1 MLIQQKDAED
11 SGYTLAGTYENGI
24 VFAKKER
31 IMNGEIFSTGGVIN
45 LENGES
51 IKDFH
56 LTGLP
61 ETKLFIIEF
70 VGINAFAQPGQVLF
84 IALQVFTNSVQGNY
98 PRVPTGASPYS
109 DPTFPARIFG
119 SQHVRLYADPDSDLI
134 ITVSRNNDT
143 ADARAFVHLSG
154 RLITPWDVAPPGL
167 PQN

>member
-1 MLIQQKDAED
+1 M
-11 SGYTLAGTYENGI
+11 
-24 VFAKKER
+24 
-31 IMNGEIFSTGGVIN
+31 MNGEIFSTGGVIN

-56 LTGLP
+56 LKGLP
-61 ETKLFIIEF
+61 QDKLFIIEF

-84 IALQVFTNSVQGNY
+84 IALQIFTNFVQGIY
-98 PRVPTGASPYS
+98 PIVPTGASSYS
-109 DPTFPARIFG
+109 DPTYPARIFG
-119 SQHVRLYADPDSDLI
+119 SQQVRLYADPNSDLI

-154 RLITPWDVAPPGL
+154 RLITPWHVAPPGL